1 MRIIRLSGLPVSM
14 PIAITERRVRDVT
27 ILEVKGRV
35 VFYDGAAIL
44 RAHIN
49 DLVDQAR
56 LKMLLDLR
64 DVTYMDSFGVGVI
77 AAKYVSLR
85 RKGGEL
91 KLLKP
96 SPRCQQVL
104 TISGLLRIFQSF
116 ESEDDA
122 LRSF

>member
-64 DVTYMDSFGVGVI
+64 DVTYMDSFGVGVV

-91 KLLKP
+91 KLLNP
-96 SPRCQQVL
+96 SPRCHQVL
-104 TISGLLRIFQSF
+104 TVSGLLRIFESF